1 MKQIYLY
8 LAFLLLPSLLPAQK
22 IISIKV
28 DGSIN
33 PATAAFIKNAIE
45 KASDEKAECL
55 IIHLNTPGGLL
66 TSTRVIVSNM
76 LESPVPVVVYVSPGG
91 AHAGSAGVFIT
102 MAAHIAAMAPSTNIG
117 AAHPVTM
124 QGNMDS
130 TMKDKATNDAAAF
143 IRAIAEKRKR
153 NFEWAEQAVRNSVSI
168 TEAQALEQKVI
179 DIVAGND
186 QDLLKQIDGRQVEV
200 SSGTKKLRTANAAV
214 ERVEM
219 NFIEK
224 ILNMISDP
232 NVAYILMMLGF
243 YGILFELYSPSAMV
257 PGIVGVICLILA
269 FYAMHTLPVN
279 YAGVALIAFAI
290 ILFIL
295 ELKIIS
301 HGLLGLGGVISLML
315 GSIMLIKPNS
325 ALEFARISW
334 SVIISTSVATA
345 LFFLFIIGFALKAQ
359 RAKPV
364 TGVEGMIGALGE
376 TLARLEPV
384 GMVRVHG
391 EMWKAE
397 STSGSIEQGQKIRV
411 TAINDLKLYVE
422 QVTSTIT

>member
-301 HGLLGLGGVISLML
+301 HGLLGLGGVVALVL
-315 GSIMLIKPNS
+315 GSIMLIRPNS

-334 SVIISTSVATA
+334 SVIISTSVITA

-364 TGVEGMIGALGE
+364 TGIEGMVGTLGE
-376 TLARLEPV
+376 TLARLEPI

-391 EMWKAE
+391 EIWKAE

-411 TAINDLKLYVE
+411 TAIKDLKLYVE
-422 QVTSTIT
+422 QVNNTMT

>member
-1 MKQIYLY
+1 M
-8 LAFLLLPSLLPAQK
+8 LPSLLPAQK

-33 PATAAFIKNAIE
+33 PASAAFIKNAIE

-179 DIVAGND
+179 DIVAAND

-200 SSGTKKLRTANAAV
+200 STGTKNLRTANAPV

-219 NFIEK
+219 NFVEK

-232 NVAYILMMLGF
+232 NIAYILMMLGF

-301 HGLLGLGGVISLML
+301 HGLLGLGGVVALVL
-315 GSIMLIKPNS
+315 GSIMLIRPNS

-334 SVIISTSVATA
+334 SVIISTSVITA

-364 TGVEGMIGALGE
+364 TGIEGMVGTLGE
-376 TLARLEPV
+376 TLARLEPI

-391 EMWKAE
+391 EIWKAE

-411 TAINDLKLYVE
+411 TAIKDLKLYVE
-422 QVTSTIT
+422 QVNNTMT